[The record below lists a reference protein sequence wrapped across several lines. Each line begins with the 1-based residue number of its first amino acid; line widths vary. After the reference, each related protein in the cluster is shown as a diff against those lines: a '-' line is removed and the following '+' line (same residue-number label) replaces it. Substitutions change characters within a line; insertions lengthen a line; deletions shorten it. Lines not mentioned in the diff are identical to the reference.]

1 MATRY
6 PPEFWHRAVELARQR
21 EKPILRIAQDLG
33 TSDPTLHG
41 WLKQADIDEGH
52 VDGLTT

>member
-6 PPEFWHRAVELARQR
+6 PPEFRHRAVELARLH

-33 TSDPTLHG
+33 ISAATLHG
-41 WLKQADIDEGH
+41 WLK
-52 VDGLTT
+52 